1 MDNAHPC
8 LHLIHML
15 SALSSAAEGFKAKL
29 HILCHIRQL
38 FQHAHVNIPIL
49 PLVLGAEWA
58 FAYPKY
64 AALQL
69 PHIFFCLEQNGR
81 IPTCIASPD
90 TLDQAETQLAE
101 AERQK
106 AEYTQQLASARGEAA
121 HIVEEARK
129 RADLAYSR
137 RMDEAAQDVQRL
149 NEQAARQRAADR
161 EAMLASAQKQVAD
174 LVLLTTAKVSQRTLD
189 ADADRAMLDA
199 LLEEVGDE

>member
-1 MDNAHPC
+1 MVLN
-8 LHLIHML
+8 LNWEIIWVFVNLLILFLLMKKFL
-15 SALSSAAEGFKAKL
+15 FGPITKLLDERAKGV
-29 HILCHIRQL
+29 
-38 FQHAHVNIPIL
+38 A
-49 PLVLGAEWA
+49 
-58 FAYPKY
+58 
-64 AALQL
+64 
-69 PHIFFCLEQNGR
+69 
-81 IPTCIASPD
+81 D

-137 RMDEAAQDVQRL
+137 RMDEAAQD
-149 NEQAARQRAADR
+149 
-161 EAMLASAQKQVAD
+161 AMLASAQKQVAD

>member
-1 MDNAHPC
+1 MVLN
-8 LHLIHML
+8 LNWEIIWVFVNLLILFLLMKKFL
-15 SALSSAAEGFKAKL
+15 FGPITKLLDERAKGV
-29 HILCHIRQL
+29 
-38 FQHAHVNIPIL
+38 A
-49 PLVLGAEWA
+49 
-58 FAYPKY
+58 
-64 AALQL
+64 
-69 PHIFFCLEQNGR
+69 
-81 IPTCIASPD
+81 D

-101 AERQK
+101 D
-106 AEYTQQLASARGEAA
+106 TQQLASARGEAA

>member
-1 MDNAHPC
+1 MKKFLFGPITKLLD
-8 LHLIHML
+8 
-15 SALSSAAEGFKAKL
+15 ERAKGV
-29 HILCHIRQL
+29 
-38 FQHAHVNIPIL
+38 A
-49 PLVLGAEWA
+49 
-58 FAYPKY
+58 
-64 AALQL
+64 
-69 PHIFFCLEQNGR
+69 
-81 IPTCIASPD
+81 D

-161 EAMLASAQKQVAD
+161 EAMLASAQKA
-174 LVLLTTAKVSQRTLD
+174 
-189 ADADRAMLDA
+189 
-199 LLEEVGDE
+199 GG

>member
-1 MDNAHPC
+1 MVLN
-8 LHLIHML
+8 LNWEIIWVFVNLLILFLLMKKFL
-15 SALSSAAEGFKAKL
+15 FGPITKLLDERAKGV
-29 HILCHIRQL
+29 
-38 FQHAHVNIPIL
+38 A
-49 PLVLGAEWA
+49 
-58 FAYPKY
+58 
-64 AALQL
+64 
-69 PHIFFCLEQNGR
+69 
-81 IPTCIASPD
+81 D

-137 RMDEAAQDVQRL
+137 RMDEAAQDVQHL
-149 NEQAARQRAADR
+149 NII
-161 EAMLASAQKQVAD
+161 QVAD

>member
-1 MDNAHPC
+1 MVLN
-8 LHLIHML
+8 LNWEIIWVFVNLLILFLLMKKFL
-15 SALSSAAEGFKAKL
+15 FGPITKLLDERAKGV
-29 HILCHIRQL
+29 
-38 FQHAHVNIPIL
+38 A
-49 PLVLGAEWA
+49 
-58 FAYPKY
+58 
-64 AALQL
+64 
-69 PHIFFCLEQNGR
+69 
-81 IPTCIASPD
+81 D

-174 LVLLTTAKVSQRTLD
+174 LVLLTTAQVSQRTLD